1 MDKDKIVLLV
11 KILESNIKILNNY
24 KKISNKIEKLE
35 ENITRKFKDREEE
48 NLFLQEIIES
58 SNDNYY
64 KISKNCLTN

>member
-24 KKISNKIEKLE
+24 KKILNKIEKLE
-35 ENITRKFKDREEE
+35 DNITRKFKDREEE

>member
-64 KISKNCLTN
+64 KISKNCLTS